1 MAQCLQIVGRYAES
15 LAGLVEL
22 VAGCSNAT
30 DEVLD
35 ADDDCGA
42 RNNPAEFSELARK
55 TLDSSIALLE
65 RLAVDVNFEAGKELS

>member
-1 MAQCLQIVGRYAES
+1 
-15 LAGLVEL
+15 LAGLVEF
-22 VAGCSNAT
+22 VAGCGDAA
-30 DEVLD
+30 DEVFD
-35 ADDDCGA
+35 PDDDRSA